1 MHGSGPEEVGPPGPR
16 MEASYPPAEGA
27 ETAVRTQGRAWTRRK
42 WPAVLR
48 KRECVTIVGKG

>member
-27 ETAVRTQGRAWTRRK
+27 ETAVRTQGRAMDK
-42 WPAVLR
+42 EEVAGCPPK
-48 KRECVTIVGKG
+48 KRMCHHRW